1 MRHGGVYVALAV
13 LQREAPVAGEELR
26 ELQLSNALYGGDG
39 LFKRTIPDVLEHDT
53 SAKEEGIAAEERAL
67 RAVVNRD
74 FAIRGMPGG
83 RGYDRPLSKLSQ

>member
-1 MRHGGVYVALAV
+1 MRHSGVYVALAV

-53 SAKEEGIAAEERAL
+53 SAKEEGIAAEESTVCVI
-67 RAVVNRD
+67 RAV
-74 FAIRGMPGG
+74 FAIARS
-83 RGYDRPLSKLSQ
+83 RQ